1 MSRSSSGRHGEICDD
16 AGLPQPD
23 DAVMT
28 RATLPLRQRKI
39 FALTRILGGLVAACY
54 LGYVVVANLAAGLP
68 FDRTL
73 GFTALVAVGGFAY
86 AAWYLRDL
94 SAIAREE
101 REQGN
106 DEHR

>member
-1 MSRSSSGRHGEICDD
+1 M
-16 AGLPQPD
+16 PQ
-23 DAVMT
+23 
-28 RATLPLRQRKI
+28 ATPTLRQRKI

-54 LGYVVVANLAAGLP
+54 LGYVVVANLVAGVA

-73 GFTALVAVGGFAY
+73 GFTALVAAAGFAY

-101 REQGN
+101 RAQGVN
-106 DEHR
+106 GNGGTKG